1 MIILEPKKKQNKEWY
16 RFVAQCSKE
25 HINMLE
31 KLSKKYGITKSEV
44 FRQLLEKFYKED
56 IGGKNE

>member
-1 MIILEPKKKQNKEWY
+1 MFTLDKKQEMQ
-16 RFVAQCSKE
+16 RFTVVMDKE

-31 KLSKKYGITKSEV
+31 ELSKKYGITKSEV

-56 IGGKNE
+56 IGEKNE